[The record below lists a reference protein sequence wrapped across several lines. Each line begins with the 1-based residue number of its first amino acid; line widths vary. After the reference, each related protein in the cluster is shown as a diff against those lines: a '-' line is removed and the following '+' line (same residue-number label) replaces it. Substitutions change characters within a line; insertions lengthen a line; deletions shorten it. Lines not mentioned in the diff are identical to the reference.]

1 MARQPGE
8 NKNAGRTAAEQT
20 AQSAMHTGMLRMTP
34 EGKLQ
39 S

>member
-8 NKNAGRTAAEQT
+8 NKNAERTAVEQT
-20 AQSAMHTGMLRMTP
+20 AQSVLHTGMLRMTP
-34 EGKLQ
+34 EGTLQ